1 MAVLTQYIHYLT
13 PETFHLYC
21 CFLGKG
27 QAEILLIVTLYTDKN
42 LFTQQLCILFV
53 WSDVK
58 VSFGSANQT
67 LTHAKIRKAGV
78 FHSFKE
84 NSFPETSLLVA
95 VLPLHCHLYLHLLKS
110 LKEKISQLVH

>member
-1 MAVLTQYIHYLT
+1 MAVLTQYSHYWN

-27 QAEILLIVTLYTDKN
+27 QAEILLIVTLYTERN

-67 LTHAKIRKAGV
+67 LTHSKMRKDGGFQPFFQGKLFSRNFPTGSSPSIALPFVFAPVKITER
-78 FHSFKE
+78 E
-84 NSFPETSLLVA
+84 N
-95 VLPLHCHLYLHLLKS
+95 
-110 LKEKISQLVH
+110 